1 VVSRVAARPATVENS
16 TVPRRGGAPG
26 RSRLTRFSAI
36 PFLVPALALVGVML
50 LVPFAS
56 TVYQSFTRDN
66 GFTSEF
72 IGIDNYVRLFA
83 DQGFLQSLLN
93 TVMWTVGTLILPVG
107 LGLLI
112 AVFTSS
118 MRGGR
123 WLRFAFILPYAL
135 SGAAT
140 AVIWGFILRS
150 DGALN
155 QAIDFI
161 GLTPPTSG
169 WLLEWPGNTIVMII
183 ANTWQA
189 TGVTV
194 ILFLVGLQSIP
205 KETVEA
211 GQLDGASG
219 MRLFWHVVLP
229 QLRPVTIV
237 VIGMS
242 IANSLRVFDLIWL
255 LTKGGPGGV
264 SETLAVTM
272 YRETFIVSD
281 YGSGAA
287 VAVVLAVIVVASSWA
302 YLRRQLQKG

>member
-1 VVSRVAARPATVENS
+1 MERAD
-16 TVPRRGGAPG
+16 
-26 RSRLTRFSAI
+26 
-36 PFLVPALALVGVML
+36 LALVL
-50 LVPFAS
+50 AIREQRS
-56 TVYQSFTRDN
+56 
-66 GFTSEF
+66 
-72 IGIDNYVRLFA
+72 
-83 DQGFLQSLLN
+83 
-93 TVMWTVGTLILPVG
+93 
-107 LGLLI
+107 
-112 AVFTSS
+112 
-118 MRGGR
+118 
-123 WLRFAFILPYAL
+123 L

-155 QAIDFI
+155 QAISFL
-161 GLTPPTSG
+161 GMTPPAAG
-169 WLLEWPGNTIVMII
+169 WLLEWPGNTIVMIV

-205 KETVEA
+205 QETVEA

-219 MRLFWHVVLP
+219 MRLFWNVVLP

-272 YRETFIVSD
+272 YRQTFIISD
-281 YGSGAA
+281 YGYGAA
-287 VAVVLAVIVVASSWA
+287 VAVVLAIIVVASSWA
-302 YLRRQLQKG
+302 YLRRQLKGA

>member
-1 VVSRVAARPATVENS
+1 MTAPSSAALQKSKQTKG
-16 TVPRRGGAPG
+16 RGARALAWIAPG
-26 RSRLTRFSAI
+26 YFFFGAFLLIPLGLT
-36 PFLVPALALVGVML
+36 VL
-50 LVPFAS
+50 L
-56 TVYQSFTRDN
+56 SFTDWN
-66 GFTSEF
+66 GFSYDDITF
-72 IGIDNYVRLFA
+72 NGVDNYVRLFG

-93 TVMWTVGTLILPVG
+93 TVMWTAGTLVLPVG

-118 MRGGR
+118 MRVGK
-123 WLRFAFILPYAL
+123 WLRFAFVLPYAL

-155 QAIDFI
+155 QAIGFL
-161 GLTPPTSG
+161 GMTPPAAG
-169 WLLEWPGNTIVMII
+169 WLLEWPGNTIVMIV

-205 KETVEA
+205 QETVEA

-219 MRLFWHVVLP
+219 MRLFWSIVLP

-272 YRETFIVSD
+272 YRQTFIVSD